1 MAKISVIGTT
11 SWGTTLAIIAANR
24 SNKVTLLA
32 RTKTESDSLTLHR
45 QNSRFLSGS
54 MFPENLKVSSS
65 PLDLNNAEI
74 VILAVPSATLR
85 NNLQL
90 IKTCLPTAC
99 ILVSAVKGLEIDSG
113 KRMSQLIQE
122 ECPSELHTSIT
133 VLSGPNLAMEI
144 IEGKPS
150 STVVASSNIKAASK
164 VQNALTGNM
173 FRVYTNNDIIG
184 VELGGALKNIIAIG
198 AGICDGLGYGDNT
211 KAAFITRGLA
221 EISRLGIAAG
231 AQPLTLSGLAGIGD
245 LIATCSSE
253 LSRNRH
259 VGQELAKGKTL
270 NEIRASMENVAE
282 GINTTQA
289 AMYLS
294 DRLKVEMPITSFT
307 YKILFENMSVKQAI
321 SELMDRAV
329 SPE

>member
-1 MAKISVIGTT
+1 MANIGVIGTT

-54 MFPENLKVSSS
+54 MFPKNLKVSSS
-65 PLDLNNAEI
+65 PLDLNDAEI

-90 IKTCLPTAC
+90 IKTCLPTEC

-150 STVVASSNIKAASK
+150 STVVA
-164 VQNALTGNM
+164 
-173 FRVYTNNDIIG
+173 
-184 VELGGALKNIIAIG
+184 
-198 AGICDGLGYGDNT
+198 
-211 KAAFITRGLA
+211 
-221 EISRLGIAAG
+221 
-231 AQPLTLSGLAGIGD
+231 
-245 LIATCSSE
+245 
-253 LSRNRH
+253 
-259 VGQELAKGKTL
+259 
-270 NEIRASMENVAE
+270 
-282 GINTTQA
+282 
-289 AMYLS
+289 
-294 DRLKVEMPITSFT
+294 
-307 YKILFENMSVKQAI
+307 
-321 SELMDRAV
+321 
-329 SPE
+329 

>member
-1 MAKISVIGTT
+1 
-11 SWGTTLAIIAANR
+11 
-24 SNKVTLLA
+24 
-32 RTKTESDSLTLHR
+32 
-45 QNSRFLSGS
+45 
-54 MFPENLKVSSS
+54 MFPKNLKVSSS
-65 PLDLNNAEI
+65 PLDLNDAEI

-85 NNLQL
+85 SNLQL
-90 IKTCLPTAC
+90 IKTCLPTEC

-122 ECPSELHTSIT
+122 ECPSELHTNIT

-164 VQNALTGNM
+164 VQHALTGNM

-245 LIATCSSE
+245 LIATCSSK

-259 VGQELAKGKTL
+259 VGHELAKGKTM

-289 AMYLS
+289 AMHLS
-294 DRLKVEMPITSFT
+294 DFLKVEMPITSFT
-307 YKILFENMSVKQAI
+307 YKILFEKMSVKQAI

>member
-11 SWGTTLAIIAANR
+11 SWGTTLAIIAAER

-32 RTKTESDSLTLHR
+32 RTKKDSDSLTSHR
-45 QNSRFLSGS
+45 QNERFLPGHK
-54 MFPENLKVSSS
+54 FPENLKISSS
-65 PLDLNNAEI
+65 ALDLNDAEI

-85 NNLQL
+85 SNLQL
-90 IKTCLPTAC
+90 IKQYLPTDC
-99 ILVSAVKGLEIDSG
+99 ILVSAVKGLEIHSG
-113 KRMSQLIQE
+113 KRMSQLIEE
-122 ECPSELHTSIT
+122 ECPYELHTNIT
-133 VLSGPNLAMEI
+133 VLSGPNLALEI
-144 IEGKPS
+144 IEGKPT
-150 STVVASSNIKAASK
+150 STVVASTNITAASK

-221 EISRLGIAAG
+221 EISRLGLAAG
-231 AQPLTLSGLAGIGD
+231 AQPITLSGLAGIGD
-245 LIATCSSE
+245 LIATCSSK

-270 NEIRASMENVAE
+270 NEIRTSMKNVAE

-289 AMYLS
+289 AMYLAN
-294 DRLKVEMPITSFT
+294 RLKVEMPITSFT
-307 YKILFENMSVKQAI
+307 YKILFEKMSVKQAI